1 MIRLWITNGMGRCVP
16 LSRYKKAPGMFTKI
30 LVAVSASSVDTVL
43 ESAIDIAKKY
53 DSRIFALHVVDPTPC
68 VMGPCDYDFGL
79 VLEAMEAHGRE
90 IVTQTTDVLND
101 HSRPA
106 ETRMVTLPISGS
118 SVGRAIASAANTS
131 GVDLILLGER
141 KPGWWRWLSEDVAS
155 EVRRHTNTPI
165 QIVSG
170 TVIGS
175 WTRRAATRWTKA
187 PAADAR

>member
-1 MIRLWITNGMGRCVP
+1 
-16 LSRYKKAPGMFTKI
+16 MFTRI
-30 LVAVSASSVDTVL
+30 LVAVSASSVDAAL
-43 ESAIDIAKKY
+43 KSAIEISQKHDA
-53 DSRIFALHVVDPTPC
+53 RIFALHVVDPTPSW
-68 VMGPCDYDFGL
+68 MGPLDYDFGL
-79 VLEAMEAHGRE
+79 IVQALEAHGRE
-90 IVTQTTDVLND
+90 IVTRMADVLD
-101 HSRPA
+101 GHCRPA
-106 ETRMVTLPISGS
+106 EIRMVTLPISGS

-175 WTRRAATRWTKA
+175 WTRRAATRWTEA

>member
-1 MIRLWITNGMGRCVP
+1 
-16 LSRYKKAPGMFTKI
+16 MFTRI

-53 DSRIFALHVVDPTPC
+53 DAHISVLHVVDPAPC
-68 VMGPCDYDFGL
+68 WMGPMDYDFGL
-79 VLEAMEAHGRE
+79 AVQLLETHGRE
-90 IVTQTTDVLND
+90 IVTQAANVLDD

-106 ETRMVTLPISGS
+106 ETRMVTLPIAGQT
-118 SVGRAIASAANTS
+118 VGQAIASAADTS

-141 KPGWWRWLSEDVAS
+141 KSGWWHWLSADVAS

-170 TVIGS
+170 KVIGGS
-175 WTRRAATRWTKA
+175 TRRAATRWA
-187 PAADAR
+187 EASAAADAQ